1 MTDQLQHALVTLEE
15 ADADTVA
22 EELGVEKDFVVQ
34 FNPTEYGLEK
44 SNSYAEITI
53 PGLDSPLL
61 QFANGNSETLN
72 FELLFDVTTDA
83 EVEDVRERTRNLAGL
98 ARIVPSTHAPPR
110 IRVAWGSL
118 DFKAVVES
126 VSEQFTLFS
135 PDGKPLRSRLSLAL
149 KRYYPLAEQLK
160 ALKLQSAD
168 HSKSWEVRRGDRLD
182 RIAAATYGDPARWR
196 LIAEEPA
203 NREVL
208 RDPRRLVPGTVLRLP
223 PEPRP

>member
-1 MTDQLQHALVTLEE
+1 MTDQLQRATISIEE
-15 ADADTVA
+15 DDAAGVA
-22 EELGVEKDFVVQ
+22 AELGVPKEFEVQ

-61 QFANGNSETLN
+61 QFANGNSESLN
-72 FELLFDVTTDA
+72 FELLFDVTTDDG
-83 EVEDVRERTRNLAGL
+83 VEDVRERTADLAKL
-98 ARIVPSTHAPPR
+98 ARIVPSTHAPAR
-110 IRVAWGSL
+110 IWVIWGSL

-149 KRYYPLAEQLK
+149 KRFYPLEEQLR

-168 HSKSWEVRRGDRLD
+168 HSRSWEVRRGDRLD
-182 RIAAATYGDPARWR
+182 RIAAVTYGDPGRWR

-203 NREVL
+203 NRAVL

>member
-1 MTDQLQHALVTLEE
+1 MTDQLQRATIEIAE
-15 ADADTVA
+15 DDAAGVA
-22 EELGVEKDFVVQ
+22 AELGVPQEFEVQ

-72 FELLFDVTTDA
+72 FELLFDVTTDPD
-83 EVEDVRERTRNLAGL
+83 VEDVREVTGDFARL
-98 ARIVPSTHAPPR
+98 ARIVPTTHAPAR
-110 IRVAWGSL
+110 IRVVWGPL

-126 VSEQFTLFS
+126 VSEQFTLFA
-135 PDGKPLRSRLSLAL
+135 PAGTPLRSRLTLAL
-149 KRYYPLAEQLK
+149 KRFYPLEDQLK

-182 RIAAATYGDPARWR
+182 RIAAAAYGDPGRWR

-203 NREVL
+203 NRDVL